1 MSRILDTRDLNKRKE
16 ELEALRD
23 AVTEAEEA
31 LREAKESFGDSERE
45 EPAITDEGTEAW
57 DEWSAENDTLEEA
70 VTDAESALE
79 VAISDFSDD
88 EKEELAELENL
99 ESEIGE
105 WRHGEAMIPES
116 EFTDYIMETL
126 EDCGTLPKDLPW
138 YIAIDRDETAENCKA
153 DYSEVEYQKATYL
166 VRNC

>member
-1 MSRILDTRDLNKRKE
+1 MEPATGTKQATSNQNNTMSRILDTRDLNKRKE

-31 LREAKESFGDSERE
+31 LRDLEATGGGDATEGESQEEAILEAEGNLESAKEAFG
-45 EPAITDEGTEAW
+45 
-57 DEWSAENDTLEEA
+57 
-70 VTDAESALE
+70 
-79 VAISDFSDD
+79 DD

-99 ESEIGE
+99 ESEISE

-116 EFTDYIMETL
+116 EWIDYAQQLAEDIGAIPDNAQWPCTCIDWERAAKELAYDYSLVSYQGTDY
-126 EDCGTLPKDLPW
+126 
-138 YIAIDRDETAENCKA
+138 Y
-153 DYSEVEYQKATYL
+153 